1 MTYHFLPGNLL
12 SRRALAFSGV
22 AAFHV
27 LVAYLLLTA
36 LVQPAPPAR
45 DGGTTVTFTPEPVR
59 APTVDPHVDLRPNV
73 VDQPRIPEQPQL
85 DLVPP
90 VDPSPPAA
98 VAVSEPP
105 GGPAAVPGPL
115 PVRLLGTNQLP
126 NAEEYYPPD
135 MIRQGVQG
143 AANVRLCVDAQGRL
157 LGNPTIE
164 ESSGYPQLD
173 RGALNVVRHGRYARS
188 MQGDIAVGNC
198 FRYRIAF
205 KIPK

>member
-1 MTYHFLPGNLL
+1 MTYHFLPGNFL

-36 LVQPAPPAR
+36 LVQPAPPAP
-45 DGGTTVTFTPEPVR
+45 DGGTTVTFTAEQVPV
-59 APTVDPHVDLRPNV
+59 PTVDPHVQLSPTV
-73 VDQPRIPEQPQL
+73 VGQPSIPEQPQV
-85 DLVPP
+85 DLAPP
-90 VDPSPPAA
+90 LDPSLPA
-98 VAVSEPP
+98 VAASEPT
-105 GGPAAVPGPL
+105 GGSAAVPGPL

-143 AANVRLCVDAQGRL
+143 ATNVRLCVDAQGRL
-157 LGNPTIE
+157 LGNPTVE

-188 MQGDIAVGNC
+188 MQGDVAVGNC

-205 KIPK
+205 KIPR